1 MEVKNLFNAQ
11 KVPFD
16 LEGWSLI
23 KSDKAELVY
32 LKLKPGEY
40 LEKHKNPFDVIFY
53 ILKGEGK
60 LLLEN
65 EVKILQA
72 NDSIFIGSNLDR
84 GWKNDSNEEL
94 NLLVFKIMN

>member
-1 MEVKNLFNAQ
+1 MEIKNLFNAQ

-32 LKLKPGEY
+32 LKLKPGES
-40 LEKHKNPFDVIFY
+40 LGKHKNPFDVIFY
-53 ILKGEGK
+53 ILKGEGT

-65 EVKILQA
+65 DAKRLKA
-72 NDSIFIGSNLDR
+72 NDSIFINNTLNR
-84 GWKNDSNEEL
+84 GWKNDSNEDL
-94 NLLVFKIMN
+94 ILLVFKIMC